1 MDYLYKY
8 LIQHEC
14 LNNKIDDKIIKIV
27 EALDSKLTTKMK
39 IQLVSHYFAFFASQF
54 RKPILFENQLIPIN
68 SIAFLFSYSGSG
80 KDTTINKI
88 RSIMRKGISI
98 IDEERD
104 RLNHLRAV
112 ELFNQSKD
120 KKAKL
125 ENFMLNLP
133 PLEFGLS
140 TPEGLASSIDTNQEL
155 NIGSININTNEF
167 IVELASNGNI
177 SQMMSSVAEIYDIGF
192 KHSKQLKDK
201 NLQVKTL
208 SNVFLSGLFT
218 SSFNILQD
226 TSTRQKL
233 IIDFKSRFARRSSI
247 TFNSNV
253 EKEKSINNVDEWL
266 DATLKVKKA
275 QSEVFDLYSDLF
287 TELAK
292 SHINSKVAN
301 LTLEDEAL
309 RLIMVYRQYCN
320 EISKKDD
327 SLDRI
332 FSNINIANRWF
343 QALKL
348 SGALAMIDN
357 RYDIR
362 ESDIVKSINITEM
375 INEDI
380 FLFEQ
385 ELNKSEYEILVEY
398 CEKQQENK
406 IDISSHTLIKA
417 NLISKKTLKN
427 DLSNLTI
434 LANSKDK
441 DGMYRISDNDEG
453 INYTR
458 FIESKDFGISYLQIP
473 NSSKDDKVKYLN
485 KPLSYARVPF
495 ERLANML
502 KGDFIYSP
510 YQFKDGKRN
519 LENLIN
525 MTNLIVFDI
534 DETDDT
540 IEECHNNLCDI
551 NHIIASTSDKTNP
564 YKYRIIIPFDKEV
577 EIENK
582 IYKQLCK
589 DIAIDYLPSVKIDL
603 LSQSQIYYAYKDSIV
618 YITNDAI
625 NLPIKDY
632 LVNIEQN
639 KSLDALT
646 PKQKSDMLKDSYNT
660 FYFAYNTP
668 EGKRHHNMIKAV
680 AKAYNLGCNYEY
692 VIKLIN
698 DINDSFYDKLD
709 EKNIEGIVK
718 FANKLFQVKGTI

>member
-1 MDYLYKY
+1 MKQIEKY
-8 LIQHEC
+8 LVEREC
-14 LNNKIDDKIIKIV
+14 LSSKIDDKIVKIV
-27 EALDSKLTTKMK
+27 DAIDTKLTQKMK
-39 IQLVSHYFAFFASQF
+39 VQLVAHYFSFFASQF

-68 SIAFLFSYSGSG
+68 SISFLFSYSGSG
-80 KDTTINKI
+80 KDTTINRIKDI
-88 RSIMRKGISI
+88 FRESMEVIE
-98 IDEERD
+98 DERQ
-104 RLNHLRAV
+104 RLNNVRAV
-112 ELFNQSKD
+112 ELLNQSND

-125 ENFMLNLP
+125 DDFLISLP

-140 TPEGLASSIDTNQEL
+140 TPEGLVSTIDTNQMI
-155 NIGSININTNEF
+155 NIGSLNVNTNEF

-177 SQMMSSVAEIYDIGF
+177 SQMMSSISEIYDIGF

-201 NLQVKTL
+201 SNQVKTL
-208 SNVFLSGLFT
+208 CNVFLSGLFT

-226 TSTRQKL
+226 SSTRQKL
-233 IIDFKSRFARRSSI
+233 VVDFKSRLARRSSI
-247 TFNSNV
+247 TFNTIV
-253 EKEKSINNVDEWL
+253 EKDKSITNIDEWL
-266 DATLKVKKA
+266 EKELNTKKQ
-275 QSEVFDLYSDLF
+275 QSYVFDTYKGLF
-287 TELAK
+287 SNLAQN
-292 SHINSKVAN
+292 HINTPVKN
-301 LTLEDEAL
+301 LNVSDEAL
-309 RLIMVYRQYCN
+309 KLIMVYRQYCSELSKEN
-320 EISKKDD
+320 E
-327 SLDRI
+327 SLDRL

-348 SGALAMIDN
+348 SGALSIVSN

-362 ESDIVKSINITEM
+362 EEDVIKAINIVEM
-375 INEDI
+375 TNEDV

-385 ELNKSEYEILVEY
+385 ELNKSEYEILIDY
-398 CEKQQENK
+398 CEKQEENK
-406 IDISSHTLIKA
+406 ITISSHILTKA
-417 NLISKKTLKN
+417 NLVSKKTLKT
-427 DLSNLTI
+427 DLANIAI

-441 DGMYRISDNDEG
+441 DGLYTISGDSDG
-453 INYTR
+453 ITYSR
-458 FIESKDFGISYLQIP
+458 FIDSKDFGISYLQIP
-473 NSSKDDKVKYLN
+473 NSNKDEKIKYLN

-510 YQFKDGKRN
+510 YEFKNGKRN
-519 LENLIN
+519 LDNLIN
-525 MTNLIVFDI
+525 RTNLIVFDI

-540 IEECHNNLCDI
+540 IDECHNNLADI

-603 LSQSQIYYAYKDSIV
+603 LSQSQIYYAYKDSVV

-632 LVNIEQN
+632 IVNIQQN
-639 KSLDALT
+639 KSLDSLT
-646 PKQKSDMLKDSYNT
+646 PKQKSEMLKDAYNT

-668 EGKRHHNMIKAV
+668 EGKRHHNMVKAI
-680 AKAYNLGCNYEY
+680 AKAYNLGSNYEY

-698 DINDSFYDKLD
+698 DINDSFDSKLD

-718 FANKLFQVKGTI
+718 FANKLFGIKG